1 MFLTILTYELKL
13 LARSKWL
20 LMLFSIILLLV
31 AFASFNGAKN
41 TEKRLADIAVVRQE
55 FLDKDQAM
63 VATLQKIEAGEK
75 LAIPY
80 WKLPSEPMTIGNSY
94 PRLAIMQPEALSFIA
109 TGQSDMY
116 THFKSPRIY
125 GNTFALDYA
134 EMINPVLFNY
144 SLGILISPL

>member
-1 MFLTILTYELKL
+1 
-13 LARSKWL
+13 
-20 LMLFSIILLLV
+20 
-31 AFASFNGAKN
+31 
-41 TEKRLADIAVVRQE
+41 
-55 FLDKDQAM
+55 M

-80 WKLPSEPMTIGNSY
+80 WKLPSEPMTIGNRY

-125 GNTFALDYA
+125 GK
-134 EMINPVLFNY
+134 
-144 SLGILISPL
+144 PLL

>member
-1 MFLTILTYELKL
+1 M
-13 LARSKWL
+13 
-20 LMLFSIILLLV
+20 
-31 AFASFNGAKN
+31 
-41 TEKRLADIAVVRQE
+41 
-55 FLDKDQAM
+55 DKDQAM

-80 WKLPSEPMTIGNSY
+80 WKLPSEPMTIGNRY

-125 GNTFALDYA
+125 GNYLCFRLCRDDKPRSITLWKF
-134 EMINPVLFNY
+134 
-144 SLGILISPL
+144 